1 MKRFFAASILRTATA
16 VILLSILPAIFVVV
30 GTGFSRYHDEILAVN
45 ARGERIVRAVALR
58 QESMVEVIETLVQTL
73 GQMPDVRDMNTVVA
87 SALFRSILATSQ
99 EYSNLF
105 LLDAKGAVVASALP
119 GNSALDFSSEAFFK
133 TVMQRRA
140 FGIGNVAVSPFVK
153 QNVLYFGS
161 PVLSED
167 GAELGAVC
175 VALNLGRYGKALA
188 GLVSAE
194 EEAFYIVDG
203 NGSLAVA
210 LPGSATEALGEY
222 LDDEVWQPVRD
233 SGETAGI
240 LPLGGGREGN
250 NVFYRKMSLPGAD
263 APYSCLIYVLPDSSL
278 HGHAR
283 DALLPSAALFVVVT
297 LLSLAA
303 AIGLCQYAVRRP
315 WQALFASARSVSEGD
330 FDARFP
336 ENGVTGEIGT
346 LGREFNTMAE
356 TMSKRDKE
364 LSAARDQVELS
375 RTAKSEFLANM
386 SHEIRTSMNAILG
399 MAYLVLKTELSPQQ
413 RGYISKLL
421 SAANALL
428 RVINDILDFS
438 KMEAGKM
445 TMENISFSLRRI
457 AGTVRSEL
465 APRLTEKQ
473 LGFDLRIGHDVP
485 DHLIGDPLR
494 LSQALTVLVD
504 DAVSRS
510 ERGAITLGCTV
521 VEQDADRVMLQ
532 FLVRD
537 AGVGLTPV
545 QLMKMQELF
554 ERHEDD
560 VPSTLDK
567 QRLRLAIANRLFRM
581 MGGNIAVSGVFGEG
595 GAFSACA
602 RFGYA
607 ACEFRQSEKFFANK
621 RALVVDRSEISR
633 QDLVDV
639 LLLFGFAVDC
649 VPDSDAAAAAQEE
662 ARKEGAPFA
671 VVFVDWRP
679 PFPDMAT
686 AITRLRERT
695 PSSDSPPIVL
705 TTAPGRADLP
715 ASLDEFEID
724 ALLPNPINE
733 SLVFDTLMNI
743 LGMNKASSFPMESAE
758 EGKDLAGLSGLTIL
772 LAEDNTVNQQIAGE
786 ILESEG
792 IAVTFADNGED
803 AARLVLENRPGT
815 FSMVLMDLQ
824 MPVLDGFEATRRIRE
839 DKRFSAIRLPVIA
852 MTAHSDLSQISA
864 CFKAGMNDHTG
875 KPIIVDKFLATIRRW
890 LPVRED
896 SAETLA
902 GAVRQLR
909 EHCGKD
915 SEESRAAVEA
925 LLEKLAP
932 VLHGGRVALLREA
945 IEARE
950 VADMAELLDSLGDMA
965 HGFLEKDV
973 A

>member
-1 MKRFFAASILRTATA
+1 M
-16 VILLSILPAIFVVV
+16 
-30 GTGFSRYHDEILAVN
+30 GTGLSRYRDEIFAVT

-73 GQMPDVRDMNTVVA
+73 GQMPDVRNMNRAVA

-119 GNSALDFSSEAFFK
+119 EEAVLDFSSEAFFN

-140 FGIGNVAVSPFVK
+140 FGVGNVTVSPFTQK
-153 QNVLYFGS
+153 TVLYFGS
-161 PVLSED
+161 PVQLGD
-167 GAELGAVC
+167 GGELGAVC
-175 VALNLGRYGKALA
+175 VALDLSRYGAALA
-188 GLVSAE
+188 RLVRAGE
-194 EEAFYIVDG
+194 AAFYIVDG

-210 LPGSATEALGEY
+210 LFGSAVETPGEP
-222 LDDEVWQPVRD
+222 LDGDVWQPVRD
-233 SGETAGI
+233 SVETAGG
-240 LPLGGGREGN
+240 LSLGGGREGS
-250 NVFYRKMSLPGAD
+250 NVFYRKISLPGAD
-263 APYSCLIYVLPDSSL
+263 APYSCLLYVFQDSSV
-278 HGHAR
+278 HGHAK
-283 DALLPSAALFVVVT
+283 DALLPSAAFFAVAM

-303 AIGLCQYAVRRP
+303 AIGLCLYAVRRP
-315 WQALFASARSVSEGD
+315 WQALFASARSVSVGD

-336 ENGVTGEIGT
+336 EEGVTGEIGT
-346 LGREFNTMAE
+346 LGRELNTMAE
-356 TMSKRDKE
+356 ALCKREKE
-364 LSAARDQVELS
+364 LAAARDQVKLS

-445 TMENISFSLRRI
+445 TMESINFSLRRI

-473 LGFDLRIGHDVP
+473 LGFDLRIGHNVP

-504 DAVSRS
+504 DAISRS
-510 ERGAITLGCTV
+510 ERGVITLSCTV
-521 VEQDADRVMLQ
+521 VEQDADRAMLQ

-581 MGGNIAVSGVFGEG
+581 MDGRIAVSSVFGEG
-595 GAFSACA
+595 GAFTACA
-602 RFGYA
+602 WFGYA
-607 ACEFRQSEKFFANK
+607 ACEFRQPGKFFANK

-649 VPDSDAAAAAQEE
+649 VQDGDAAGAALEE
-662 ARKEGAPFA
+662 AQKEGAPFA
-671 VVFVDWRP
+671 VVFIDWRP
-679 PFPDMAT
+679 PFPDMAA

-705 TTAPGRADLP
+705 TTAPGRTDLP
-715 ASLDEFEID
+715 ASLDDFEID

-743 LGMNKASSFPMESAE
+743 LGMNKASSLPMESAE
-758 EGKDLAGLSGLTIL
+758 EGKDLAGLAGLTIL

-815 FSMVLMDLQ
+815 FSLVLMDLQ

-839 DKRFSAIRLPVIA
+839 DKRFSAIRLPIIA
-852 MTAHSDLSQISA
+852 MTAHSDLSQVLA

-875 KPIIVDKFLATIRRW
+875 KPIVVDTFLATIRRW
-890 LPVRED
+890 LPLRED

-915 SEESRAAVEA
+915 SEESGAAVEA
-925 LLEKLAP
+925 LLEKLVP

-945 IEARE
+945 IVEREAAAM
-950 VADMAELLDSLGDMA
+950 VELLDSLGDMA
-965 HGFLEKDV
+965 NVFLEKDI